1 MKENDEEEKLI
12 DNSQG
17 ANTIEKDQKNAV
29 QNQLKDN
36 VENGARRMTSFEIE
50 LMNAVKKEE
59 EEQQRIKILKEKKK
73 IVKKLDMFNKK
84 DYLFFFILLM
94 SSSLNFSYL
103 YLMNIIIALIYIFFL
118 EKLSQKAKKI
128 KYLCEVFSIGY
139 SSYLLI
145 FKLISLILIN
155 NKNESYI
162 THKNLFIDLGICHLK
177 KYAEDDISE

>member
-59 EEQQRIKILKEKKK
+59 EEQQRIKI
-73 IVKKLDMFNKK
+73 
-84 DYLFFFILLM
+84 
-94 SSSLNFSYL
+94 
-103 YLMNIIIALIYIFFL
+103 
-118 EKLSQKAKKI
+118 
-128 KYLCEVFSIGY
+128 
-139 SSYLLI
+139 
-145 FKLISLILIN
+145 
-155 NKNESYI
+155 
-162 THKNLFIDLGICHLK
+162 
-177 KYAEDDISE
+177 